1 MGDVPVKP
9 MDAEKVLDYMDKL
22 CPCRTSPENIPG
34 CEQCECRPLDED
46 KCFACQWPGH
56 SRESTKEIGSPE
68 Q

>member
-1 MGDVPVKP
+1 
-9 MDAEKVLDYMDKL
+9 MDAEKALDYMDKL